1 MKAPA
6 VQVTEAPGVGGKQE
20 GQLVGI
26 EGLIGPVKP
35 LVQLAIFPVPQQRVT
50 GVGKLG
56 PDLMGPAGDE
66 LTFYQAQAVSAV
78 QHLVVGLAG
87 FGAGFWPIGNKDT
100 VLHRVFE

>member
-1 MKAPA
+1 M
-6 VQVTEAPGVGGKQE
+6 
-20 GQLVGI
+20 
-26 EGLIGPVKP
+26 
-35 LVQLAIFPVPQQRVT
+35 
-50 GVGKLG
+50 GKLG